1 VCGSLALLTQL
12 DVAKGWLFVVPRGSR
27 ARKRVMAILFENKL
41 YWFASQCQHV
51 IFSFWICFILT
62 LN

>member
-1 VCGSLALLTQL
+1 LLAMLTQL

-27 ARKRVMAILFENKL
+27 ARYGVMAILFGNKL

-51 IFSFWICFILT
+51 
-62 LN
+62 